1 MTSKKQAQGKDHV
14 QLYCNENPTSDSE
27 GNDHQKWAIIQGF
40 EVSKRIAV
48 TDIANIVSTLPKVT
62 YAEAL
67 MTSKTQVE
75 GKDHVQSHCAANSTS
90 DSEGNVHQ
98 KWVITQRCE
107 VSNACC
113 DH

>member
-1 MTSKKQAQGKDHV
+1 
-14 QLYCNENPTSDSE
+14 
-27 GNDHQKWAIIQGF
+27 
-40 EVSKRIAV
+40 
-48 TDIANIVSTLPKVT
+48 
-62 YAEAL
+62 
-67 MTSKTQVE
+67 MTSKTQVQ
-75 GKDHVQSHCAANSTS
+75 GKDHVQSHCTANSTS